1 MQQQGSRKLWRHS
14 SRGVHLW
21 VTRPMIANMILLHKL
36 QPGGVYF
43 IEDLASGRYLVDG
56 DKQHIIQVGGMGP
69 ARARQSLTRRIFPA
83 LQRAAAVS

>member
-1 MQQQGSRKLWRHS
+1 MMAS
-14 SRGVHLW
+14 
-21 VTRPMIANMILLHKL
+21 MILLHKL

-56 DKQHIIQVGGMGP
+56 DKQHIIQVGGMRP
-69 ARARQSLTRRIFPA
+69 AGAGQSLTRHNFPA